1 MQPRRSN
8 LLLILLVITPVAL
21 LTWLGTYLIRDAAR
35 STDRA
40 RQEVLEERLMVADHQ
55 ILHDLRVFTD
65 HLDAVGQQAGL
76 SSSEVAAQLSLHPW
90 VTETWV
96 RENDGKVHIQTDKKI
111 AMPAPGAEA
120 AARAQALWGTL
131 QEADVTRPF
140 VSIDQQAFAL
150 IGYQLE
156 TADLLGRK
164 GAWVTAVKSQNY
176 HLQTAAM
183 GKIQNGFP
191 SGWHVSAGDFIYWR
205 LVSGQIIIARVDGRQ
220 LTSAIYQRLP
230 IHGVKVYAGR
240 LELKTRSGIP
250 LNEWGHKLEG
260 SLGEAVARRTCSAPL
275 LTWELAYT
283 PADIEFPKP
292 YLFPILL
299 GVGSGCILVLA
310 LAWTFFRENAR
321 ELRLAQ
327 QRVSFVNQIS
337 HELKTPL
344 TNIRLYTEMAISRLE
359 DVGDTITT
367 RQLNV
372 VETEVSR
379 LDRLIHNVLNYA
391 RQQRDKLTV
400 QPRPIVLDEVINRA
414 VGNWRMLLEGKGF
427 TVESHLAGPAQM
439 RADPDAIEQIL
450 GNLLA
455 NVDKYAS
462 YGRWVAVRS
471 EVVEG
476 LAKIIVEDRGPGIP
490 AGKRRY
496 VFEPF
501 ERLRTDLNEGVSG
514 TGIGLTISR
523 ELAQLHGGSL
533 EVCPHYKDGA
543 RFILTLPLS
552 ITPIKS

>member
-40 RQEVLEERLMVADHQ
+40 QQEVLEERLMVADHQ

-65 HLDAVGQQAGL
+65 HLDSLGNGAGL
-76 SSSEVAAQLSLHPW
+76 SSADAARQLSQHPW
-90 VTETWV
+90 VAESWV
-96 RENDGKVHIQTDKKI
+96 RGSDGQVQVLADKK
-111 AMPAPGAEA
+111 MVTPAPEAETPVRVQVLWA
-120 AARAQALWGTL
+120 AVQDAGI
-131 QEADVTRPF
+131 TRPF
-140 VSIDQQAFAL
+140 VSIDQQAFVL
-150 IGYQLE
+150 IGYQQE
-156 TADLLGRK
+156 TAESAQRRSS
-164 GAWVTAVKSQNY
+164 WITAVKSQNY
-176 HLQTAAM
+176 HLKAHVAQPAPTA
-183 GKIQNGFP
+183 FP

-205 LVSGQIIIARVDGRQ
+205 FVAGQLIGARVDGRQ
-220 LTSAIYQRLP
+220 LTASIYQRLP
-230 IHGVKVYAGR
+230 IHGVKAYAGR
-240 LELKTRSGIP
+240 LQLKTRSGIP
-250 LNEWGHKLEG
+250 LNEWGNKLEG
-260 SLGEAVARRTCSAPL
+260 SLGEPVARRTCSAPL
-275 LTWELAYT
+275 LQWELAYT

-359 DVGDTITT
+359 DEGDSITVK
-367 RQLNV
+367 RLQV
-372 VETEVSR
+372 VETEVAR

-400 QPRPIVLDEVINRA
+400 QLRTIVLDDVIRRA
-414 VGNWRMLLEGKGF
+414 VGSWQMLLEEKGF
-427 TVESHLAGPAQM
+427 TVETHLAGPEQM
-439 RADPDAIEQIL
+439 RADSDALEQIL
-450 GNLLA
+450 GNLLS
-455 NVDKYAS
+455 NVDKYAG

-490 AGKRRY
+490 AGKRRN

-501 ERLRTDLNEGVSG
+501 ERLRADLNEGVSG

-523 ELAQLHGGSL
+523 ELAELHGGSL

-552 ITPIKS
+552 NTPH